1 LKLEDFSYELPEDRI
16 AQQPL
21 PERDASRLLL
31 LSKVDGRWDDR
42 AFSEL
47 PELLRGDE
55 LLVVNNARVIPA
67 RLLGRRRGDKSEPA
81 GKEILRRGEYL
92 SSVIEVLLTRNIEGD
107 IWEALVRP
115 GRKVRL
121 GEHILFGAGELEA
134 EVIDRGELGLRR
146 LKFNCNSSS
155 GAKSVRENIERLG
168 HVPLPPYIRRGDGA
182 EDRLRYQTV
191 FARGGSAVA
200 APTAGLH
207 FTNSILER
215 LRARGTEICEV
226 TLNVG
231 LGTFQPIHEEEIER
245 HAIHTESYE
254 ISAETVER
262 ISRAKNEGRPILAVG
277 TTVVRALE
285 DAARKASAAD
295 AKTLIAAGPAE
306 ADIFIYPGYEFR
318 VVDQVLT
325 NFHLP
330 RSTLLAMIAAFAG
343 LDLTLRAYRHA
354 IAANYRFYSYGDCM
368 LIR

>member
-1 LKLEDFSYELPEDRI
+1 MKLEDFSYDLPDDRI

-21 PERDASRLLL
+21 AERDASRLLL
-31 LSKVDGRWDDR
+31 LSRDR
-42 AFSEL
+42 GDWEDRVFAEL
-47 PELLRGDE
+47 PKLLHGDE

-67 RLLGRRRGDKSEPA
+67 RLFGRRRGDKSEPVGNQA
-81 GKEILRRGEYL
+81 RERGEYL

-107 IWEALVRP
+107 LWEALVRP
-115 GRKVRL
+115 GRKVRV
-121 GEHILFGAGELEA
+121 GEHILFGDDELEA
-134 EVIDRGELGLRR
+134 EVIERGELGLRQ
-146 LKFNCNSSS
+146 LKFTHPRNDT
-155 GAKSVRENIERLG
+155 AETVQQTIEHLG
-168 HVPLPPYIRRGDGA
+168 HVPLPPYIRRTDEA
-182 EDRLRYQTV
+182 EDRARYQTV
-191 FARGGSAVA
+191 FARRGSAVA

-207 FTNSILER
+207 FTDSILEK
-215 LRARGTEICEV
+215 LRARGAEICEV

-254 ISAETVER
+254 IPEETVTK
-262 ISRAKNEGRPILAVG
+262 ISAAKKSSRPVLAVG

-285 DAARKASAAD
+285 DAARKASSANAN
-295 AKTLIAAGPAE
+295 TLICAGTAE

-318 VVDQVLT
+318 VVDQILT

-343 LDLTLRAYRHA
+343 LDLTLRAYHHA
-354 IAANYRFYSYGDCM
+354 IEANYRFYSYGDCM

>member
-1 LKLEDFSYELPEDRI
+1 MVL
-16 AQQPL
+16 
-21 PERDASRLLL
+21 SRG
-31 LSKVDGRWDDR
+31 DGRWEDR
-42 AFSEL
+42 AFAEL

-67 RLLGRRRGDKSEPA
+67 RLFGHRRGDKSEPI
-81 GKEILRRGEYL
+81 GKQSRHRDEYL
-92 SSVIEVLLTRNIEGD
+92 SSVIEVLLTRNVEGD
-107 IWEALVRP
+107 TWEALVRP
-115 GRKVRL
+115 GRKVRV

-146 LKFNCNSSS
+146 LRFSCPADRAANAVQKT
-155 GAKSVRENIERLG
+155 VERLG
-168 HVPLPPYIRRGDGA
+168 HVPLPPYIRRSDEA

-191 FARGGSAVA
+191 YASRGSAVA

-207 FTNSILER
+207 FTKSILEK
-215 LRARGTEICEV
+215 LRARGTEICEI

-254 ISAETVER
+254 ISDETFEQ
-262 ISRAKNEGRPILAVG
+262 ISRAKNSGRPVLAVG

-285 DAARKASAAD
+285 DAARKASAAS
-295 AKTLIAAGPAE
+295 ASQLLPGGPAE
-306 ADIFIYPGYEFR
+306 ADIYIYPGHQFR
-318 VVDQVLT
+318 VVDQILT

-343 LDLTLRAYRHA
+343 LDSTLRAYSHA